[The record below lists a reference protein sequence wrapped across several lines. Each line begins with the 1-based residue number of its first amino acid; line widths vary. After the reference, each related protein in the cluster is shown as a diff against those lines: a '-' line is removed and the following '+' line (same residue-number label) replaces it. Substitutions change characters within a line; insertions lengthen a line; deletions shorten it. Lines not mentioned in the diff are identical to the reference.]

1 MPESLQKSISQS
13 AGDWSDVELTSAV
26 QAYLGMLY
34 AELDG
39 VSYNKAE
46 VSRQLREGP
55 LAGRTKGSIEFR
67 MQNISAALY
76 ELKMPRI
83 AGYLPARNIGSSV
96 KEKLIALL
104 RLNGID
110 SLAAFVPTSD
120 QNSLAQKVTSL
131 RKRHLGRIPTGTS
144 SPAVVTST
152 TTTFVRD
159 PAVKAWVLQ
168 CAKGTCE
175 GCDNPAPFIGQ
186 DGLPYLEVHHVMPL
200 SSHGSDTITNAV
212 ALCPNC
218 HRRCHFSSDRDELK
232 LELYEKISRLI
243 LEVPGHADAETDE
256 FIDLGYRSSS
266 FGPGQEG
273 LLPD

>member
-1 MPESLQKSISQS
+1 MHESLQEPTAQN
-13 AGDWSDVELTSAV
+13 AGTWNDAELTSAV

-34 AELDG
+34 AELSG
-39 VSYNKAE
+39 EAYSKAD
-46 VSRQLREGP
+46 VNRQLREGP
-55 LAGRTKGSIEFR
+55 LAGRTKASIEFR

-96 KEKLIALL
+96 KEKMIALL

-120 QNSLAQKVTSL
+120 ANSLAEKVTVL
-131 RKRHLGRIPTGTS
+131 RKRHLGKKPIGTS
-144 SPAVVTST
+144 KPAVVTST

-168 CAKGTCE
+168 AAEGTCE
-175 GCDNPAPFIGQ
+175 GCGSPAPFVGH
-186 DGLPYLEVHHVMPL
+186 DGFPYLEVHHVMPL
-200 SSHGSDTITNAV
+200 ASYGSDTTTNAV

-218 HRRCHFSSDRDELK
+218 HRRCHFSRDRDVFK
-232 LELYEKISRLI
+232 LELYGKIPRLI
-243 LEVPGHADAETDE
+243 LEVPGPADTETDE
-256 FIDLGYRSSS
+256 FIHLGE
-266 FGPGQEG
+266 PM
-273 LLPD
+273 